1 MIETIIPRAPQGGDS
16 GGGSFLYPSGN
27 PYLSGNANSKQAGY
41 GFDSLPFT
49 AQLAAA
55 LVIGVCVYF
64 GPALI
69 YGVMMAILG
78 VD

>member
-16 GGGSFLYPSGN
+16 GGGSFLHQSGD

-55 LVIGVCVYF
+55 LVMGACVYF
-64 GPALI
+64 GVPLVCGALCNL
-69 YGVMMAILG
+69 LG
-78 VD
+78 VG